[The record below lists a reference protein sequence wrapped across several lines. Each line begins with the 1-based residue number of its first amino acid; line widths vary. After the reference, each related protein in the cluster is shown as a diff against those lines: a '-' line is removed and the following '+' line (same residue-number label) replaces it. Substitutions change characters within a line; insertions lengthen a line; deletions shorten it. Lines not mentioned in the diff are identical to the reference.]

1 MLWKQHF
8 ERGTALFKQGKFP
21 EALEQFNQALANGG
35 EKQYILYDSRAA
47 VYTNLDKPKDAL
59 HDAKTTISLAPQ
71 RWHGYARAARLF
83 MKTHKLDA
91 SLTMVDRALACI
103 KPEDLTRHGEL
114 SKLRQEI
121 ANTQRVLAERAK
133 AMRSYITQMPV
144 EIYVEIFQMVLTDN
158 YARIITL
165 LQICAFWRQVI
176 WEAPSLWHTL
186 VLSKAR
192 PEKKASLWLERAGKR
207 IRELHVL
214 DSYCPIGKPS
224 FLDDIDWS
232 YLRVCRIHSLNIETY
247 IDPRLMFS
255 QLKDLEISAGRD
267 NGGEYLFSLP
277 ELKSLSIHRAKFY
290 SLTPRQ
296 SYTCL
301 ASLYLEKCTLDGDSH
316 EPFFN
321 SLVHNSQLELL
332 HLDNCYLAPR
342 NTVLHIWENDYP
354 VFQSLKTLEMI
365 ATVGA
370 SQILQCSFPALQ
382 KLLLESFVDTRI
394 TAFLSS
400 EFPSLTDISLKKVP
414 LDQTTLDTILGSAR
428 TLETITLNGIYA
440 NPTINFLVKEDQPG
454 GLPCL
459 CPRLRYLDVSNCPD
473 MQTSTL
479 HALIQQRLRLSTIE
493 GGTDD
498 EAEGGSAATAAT
510 VNKLEVLKMNGCPE
524 IDSRWLPW
532 FREHVAEVSCIYNS
546 SRGQKQRHSAKR
558 INGI

>member
-207 IRELHVL
+207 IRELHIL
-214 DSYCPIGKPS
+214 DSYCPDIGKPS

-232 YLRVCRIHSLNIETY
+232 YLRVCKIHSL
-247 IDPRLMFS
+247 
-255 QLKDLEISAGRD
+255 K
-267 NGGEYLFSLP
+267 
-277 ELKSLSIHRAKFY
+277 LKSLSIHHAKFF
-290 SLTPRQ
+290 SLTPRH
-296 SYTCL
+296 SYTYL
-301 ASLYLEKCTLDGDSH
+301 ASLYLEKCTLYGDSH

-321 SLVHNSQLELL
+321 SLVHNSHLELL
-332 HLDNCYLAPR
+332 HLDSCYLAAR
-342 NTVLHIWENDYP
+342 NTALHIWENDYP
-354 VFQSLKTLEMI
+354 VFQSLKTLEII
-365 ATVGA
+365 ATFGA
-370 SQILQCSFPALQ
+370 SPILQCSFPALQ
-382 KLLLESFVDTRI
+382 KLLLESFVDSRI

-414 LDQTTLDTILGSAR
+414 LDQTTLDTILESTQ
-428 TLETITLNGIYA
+428 TLETITLNGIHA

-459 CPRLRYLDVSNCPD
+459 CPRLRFLDVSNCPD

-479 HALIQQRLRLSTIE
+479 HALIQQRLP
-493 GGTDD
+493 
-498 EAEGGSAATAAT
+498 EGGSAATAVT

-558 INGI
+558 M